1 MISTYTI
8 STVTVVNLESA
19 CEKEMSSELQP
30 LLENQNRR
38 LLFSLR
44 STAKSCL
51 SSNLCLPSKAA
62 TILLLWTAIFSYAEA
77 LILAAATID
86 SLSAPHSYKTYEVRT
101 GLIAYASLAVI
112 MITYPLWGYVAD
124 FCCGRFKVVMTCI
137 CLLTVV
143 FVLLC
148 STALLLIGKDIG
160 GADKLGSIFKSDIV
174 ISILGITCFIIFLV
188 GISGY
193 KANFI
198 QLGLDQLH
206 EAQSEYLGLFA
217 HYAILVSSIGVLAST
232 VVVDTSLFYTKNIKL
247 KDIVIDTVL
256 FTLATGALVLLLITC
271 CKRRWFYVE
280 LPQKNPYKTVY
291 KVLQFARR
299 YKYPLQRSAFT
310 YCDDYLPSRID
321 FAKERYGGP
330 FSTEEVE
337 NVKTLF
343 RIIAILISL
352 GPVFALQ
359 VPASRY
365 IFPLFS
371 YHTHLLKGPNT
382 HWIRLVENGL
392 LMSLAENILLLF
404 YIWYTFSY
412 LRKRIPKMLV
422 RLMAGIIFS
431 LLGVISMLITDA
443 VGHSVVS
450 KNISTNATVQCIFQ
464 VTTFNY
470 TIDHQPLNMH
480 WYVLIPP
487 SVFLGIGPLVVI
499 ATTIEFISAQSPH
512 SMKSLL
518 IGVFFAIQG
527 FSKLIGY
534 LLTLP
539 FSASN
544 YWKDKSGISCGSVY
558 LLIISIV
565 GLVGLISFSV
575 AAMRYKYRKR
585 DDENFR
591 QRDVEEVYT
600 RYLSQRAGDQ
610 NDYTES

>member
-1 MISTYTI
+1 MSIDR
-8 STVTVVNLESA
+8 
-19 CEKEMSSELQP
+19 EKLLALAHNKMSPELQP
-30 LLENQNRR
+30 LLENQSRR
-38 LLFSLR
+38 LRLSLR
-44 STAKSCL
+44 SKAKSCL
-51 SSNLCLPSKAA
+51 FSNLCLPSKAA
-62 TILLLWTAIFSYAEA
+62 ILLLLWTAILSYTETI
-77 LILAAATID
+77 ILTLPIMDSVTI
-86 SLSAPHSYKTYEVRT
+86 PHLYKSNEVLT
-101 GLIAYASLAVI
+101 DLVVYAILAVI
-112 MITYPLWGYVAD
+112 IIAYPLWGFVAD
-124 FCCGRFKVVMTCI
+124 FCCGRFKVVMI
-137 CLLTVV
+137 SLCLFTVAAASA
-143 FVLLC
+143 C
-148 STALLLIGKDIG
+148 STALLLTGKN
-160 GADKLGSIFKSDIV
+160 LGHSFKFRDFFKSDNVAIFIPLV
-174 ISILGITCFIIFLV
+174 IGFILFVIGF
-188 GISGY
+188 SGY

-217 HYAILVSSIGVLAST
+217 HYTILVSSIGALIST
-232 VVVDTSLFYTKNIKL
+232 VLINTSQFYIHTYINNVKIQDFVVDT
-247 KDIVIDTVL
+247 VI
-256 FTLATGALVLLLITC
+256 FSIATGALVLLLITC

-299 YKYPLQRSAFT
+299 HKYPLQRSAFT
-310 YCDDYLPSRID
+310 YCDDYIPSRID

-343 RIIAILISL
+343 RIIVILISL
-352 GPVFALQ
+352 GPVFVIQ

-365 IFPLFS
+365 IFALFS
-371 YHTHLLKGPNT
+371 YHTHLLKGSNT
-382 HWIRLVENGL
+382 VWIRFVENRF
-392 LMSLAENILLLF
+392 LMSLAENILFSF
-404 YIWYTFSY
+404 YIWYIFSH
-412 LRKRIPKMLV
+412 LRKRIPKMLL
-422 RLMAGIIFS
+422 RLMAGIILS

-450 KNISTNATVQCIFQ
+450 KNTSTNVTVQCMFQ

-470 TIDHQPLNMH
+470 TNDHQPLNMH

-487 SVFLGIGPLVVI
+487 SVFLGLGPLVVI

-534 LLTLP
+534 LVTFP
-539 FSASN
+539 FFTMP
-544 YWKDKSGISCGSVY
+544 YWIDKSGISCGSVY

-575 AAMRYKYRKR
+575 VAMRYKYRKR

-600 RYLSQRAGDQ
+600 RYLSQRAGDE
-610 NDYTES
+610 NDYTDS

>member
-1 MISTYTI
+1 
-8 STVTVVNLESA
+8 
-19 CEKEMSSELQP
+19 MSPELQP

-38 LLFSLR
+38 LLLTFR

-62 TILLLWTAIFSYAEA
+62 TILLLWTVILSYTEA
-77 LILAAATID
+77 LFLAVGTID
-86 SLSAPHSYKTYEVRT
+86 SLSAPHTYKSDEVFT
-101 GLIAYASLAVI
+101 ELAVYAMLAI
-112 MITYPLWGYVAD
+112 IIITYPLWGLIAD
-124 FCCGRFKVVMTCI
+124 FCCGRFKVVMI
-137 CLLTVV
+137 SLCLFTVAAAV
-143 FVLLC
+143 AC
-148 STALLLIGKDIG
+148 PTALLLLEKGFG
-160 GADKLGSIFKSDIV
+160 HSFKSRDFLKSEHVAIFIPLV
-174 ISILGITCFIIFLV
+174 ICFIFFVV
-188 GISGY
+188 GFSGY

-217 HYAILVSSIGVLAST
+217 HYTILVSSLGVLVST
-232 VVVDTSLFYTKNIKL
+232 VMVETTLFRNLKL
-247 KDIVIDTVL
+247 KLVVMDTAL

-299 YKYPLQRSAFT
+299 HKYPLQRSAFT

-343 RIIAILISL
+343 RIIVILISL

-359 VPASRY
+359 VPTSRY
-365 IFPLFS
+365 IFPLFG
-371 YHTHLLKGPNT
+371 YHTHLFEGPNT
-382 HWIRLVENGL
+382 YWIRLVDNRL
-392 LMSLAENILLLF
+392 LMLLAENILFSF
-404 YIWYTFSY
+404 YIWYIFSHI
-412 LRKRIPKMLV
+412 RKRIPKMLL

-450 KNISTNATVQCIFQ
+450 KNTSTNATVQCMFH
-464 VTTFNY
+464 VTAFNY

-487 SVFLGIGPLVVI
+487 SVFLGIGPPVII

-527 FSKLIGY
+527 FSRLMGY

-544 YWKDKSGISCGSVY
+544 YWKDKAGISFGSVY

-600 RYLSQRAGDQ
+600 RYLSQRVEDQ
-610 NDYTES
+610 NDYRDS

>member
-1 MISTYTI
+1 MSTDR
-8 STVTVVNLESA
+8 
-19 CEKEMSSELQP
+19 EKLLALAHDKMSPELKP

-38 LLFSLR
+38 LRFSLR
-44 STAKSCL
+44 SKAKSCL

-62 TILLLWTAIFSYAEA
+62 IILLLWTAILSYTET
-77 LILAAATID
+77 LISTMVTID
-86 SLSAPHSYKTYEVRT
+86 SVTIPHTYKSHEVYID
-101 GLIAYASLAVI
+101 LVVYVILAVI
-112 MITYPLWGYVAD
+112 IITYPLWGFVAD
-124 FCCGRFKVVMTCI
+124 FCCGRFKVVITSL
-137 CLLTVV
+137 CLFTVAA
-143 FVLLC
+143 VLGC
-148 STALLLIGKDIG
+148 PVALSLIGKDLG
-160 GADKLGSIFKSDIV
+160 GSFKYGDFFKSDSVAIF
-174 ISILGITCFIIFLV
+174 IPLLIGFILLAV
-188 GISGY
+188 GFSGY
-193 KANFI
+193 MANFI

-217 HYAILVSSIGVLAST
+217 HYTMLGSSIGALIST
-232 VVVDTSLFYTKNIKL
+232 VLINTSRFYINTYDHYVKL
-247 KDIVIDTVL
+247 KDIFMYTVL

-299 YKYPLQRSAFT
+299 HKYPLQRSAFT

-343 RIIAILISL
+343 RIIVILISL

-371 YHTHLLKGPNT
+371 YHTHLLKGLNT
-382 HWIRLVENGL
+382 HWIRLVETRF
-392 LMSLAENILLLF
+392 LMSLAENILFPL
-404 YIWYTFSY
+404 YIWYIFSY
-412 LRKRIPKMLV
+412 LRKRIPKMLL
-422 RLMAGIIFS
+422 RLTAGIIFS

-443 VGHSVVS
+443 VGHFVVS
-450 KNISTNATVQCIFQ
+450 NNTSTNATVQCMFQ
-464 VTTFNY
+464 VTAFNY
-470 TIDHQPLNMH
+470 TNDHQPLNMH

-487 SVFLGIGPLVVI
+487 SVFLGIGPPVVI
-499 ATTIEFISAQSPH
+499 ATTIEFIAAQSPH

-539 FSASN
+539 F
-544 YWKDKSGISCGSVY
+544 YWYYWIDKSGISCGSVY

-610 NDYTES
+610 NDYTDS

>member
-1 MISTYTI
+1 
-8 STVTVVNLESA
+8 
-19 CEKEMSSELQP
+19 MSSELQP
-30 LLENQNRR
+30 LVEHQNRK
-38 LLFSLR
+38 LWFSLR

-62 TILLLWTAIFSYAEA
+62 IILLLWTAILSYTEA
-77 LILAAATID
+77 LILAGVKSD
-86 SLSAPHSYKTYEVRT
+86 SLTAPHSHYDV
-101 GLIAYASLAVI
+101 LIDMAVYATLAVM
-112 MITYPLWGYVAD
+112 MITFPLWGFAAD
-124 FCCGRFKVVMTCI
+124 FVCGRFKVVTI
-137 CLLTVV
+137 SLCLLLVAAAV
-143 FVLLC
+143 ACL
-148 STALLLIGKDIG
+148 TALLLTGKDLG
-160 GADKLGSIFKSDIV
+160 GSFTFGDFFKSDSVV
-174 ISILGITCFIIFLV
+174 ISIMVIICLV
-188 GISGY
+188 LLVFGMSGY
-193 KANFI
+193 EANFI

-217 HYAILVSSIGVLAST
+217 HYTIWVSSLGDLIST
-232 VVVDTSLFYTKNIKL
+232 IMINTLQFYRNNNKQHHVILDTI
-247 KDIVIDTVL
+247 I
-256 FTLATGALVLLLITC
+256 FTLAAGALVLLLISF

-299 YKYPLQRSAFT
+299 HKYPLQRSAFT

-321 FAKERYGGP
+321 FAKDRYGGP

-343 RIIAILISL
+343 RIIVILISL

-382 HWIRLVENGL
+382 HWIRFVDNRL
-392 LMSLAENILLLF
+392 LMTLAENILFSF
-404 YIWYTFSY
+404 YVWYIFSH
-412 LRKRIPKMLV
+412 LRKRMPKMLL
-422 RLMAGIIFS
+422 RLMVGIIFS

-450 KNISTNATVQCIFQ
+450 KNTSTNATVQCMFQ

-470 TIDHQPLNMH
+470 TNDHQPLNMH

-518 IGVFFAIQG
+518 IGVFFALQG
-527 FSKLIGY
+527 AFQLIGY

-539 FSASN
+539 FSVSKLF
-544 YWKDKSGISCGSVY
+544 YWKDKSGISCGSAY

-575 AAMRYKYRKR
+575 AAMHYKYRKR

-600 RYLSQRAGDQ
+600 RYLNQRAGDQ
-610 NDYTES
+610 ND

>member
-1 MISTYTI
+1 
-8 STVTVVNLESA
+8 
-19 CEKEMSSELQP
+19 MSSETQT
-30 LLENQNRR
+30 
-38 LLFSLR
+38 LFKHQKR
-44 STAKSCL
+44 SSAKSCS

-62 TILLLWTAIFSYAEA
+62 IILLWWTAILSYTRKLVWTAILRVNFNPPHAYETNATSVA
-77 LILAAATID
+77 LVVYVSVAII
-86 SLSAPHSYKTYEVRT
+86 
-101 GLIAYASLAVI
+101 I
-112 MITYPLWGYVAD
+112 ITYPLWGFIAD
-124 FCCGRFKVVMTCI
+124 FYCGRFKVVMI
-137 CLLTVV
+137 SLSLFTVAV
-143 FVLLC
+143 TLAC
-148 STALLLIGKDIG
+148 PTALLLIGKD
-160 GADKLGSIFKSDIV
+160 LGHSFKISDFFKNE
-174 ISILGITCFIIFLV
+174 GIIIFIVSAIAIILAV
-188 GISGY
+188 SGSLGY
-193 KANFI
+193 LANYI
-198 QLGLDQLH
+198 QFGLDQLH

-217 HYAILVSSIGVLAST
+217 HYITCMSSLGALIST
-232 VVVDTSLFYTKNIKL
+232 VVVETTLLEIHLHNLNQNKLRQVVMDTA
-247 KDIVIDTVL
+247 L

-280 LPQKNPYKTVY
+280 LPQKHPYKTVY

-299 YKYPLQRSAFT
+299 HKYPLQRSAFT

-343 RIIAILISL
+343 RIIVLLILL

-365 IFPLFS
+365 IFPLFG
-371 YHTHLLKGPNT
+371 YHTRLFKGPNT
-382 HWIRLVENGL
+382 QWIRLVENGL
-392 LMSLAENILLLF
+392 LMSLAENILFAF
-404 YIWYTFSY
+404 YIWYIFSR
-412 LRKRIPKMLV
+412 LRKRMPKMLV
-422 RLMAGIIFS
+422 RIKAGIIFS

-450 KNISTNATVQCIFQ
+450 KNISTNATIQCIFQ
-464 VTTFNY
+464 VTTINY
-470 TIDHQPLNMH
+470 TNDHQPLNMH

-487 SVFLGIGPLVVI
+487 SIFLGIGPLIII

-527 FSKLIGY
+527 FSELIGY
-534 LLTLP
+534 LITVP
-539 FSASN
+539 FFTMP

-600 RYLSQRAGDQ
+600 RYLSQRAGDIH
-610 NDYTES
+610 

>member
-1 MISTYTI
+1 M
-8 STVTVVNLESA
+8 
-19 CEKEMSSELQP
+19 
-30 LLENQNRR
+30 
-38 LLFSLR
+38 
-44 STAKSCL
+44 
-51 SSNLCLPSKAA
+51 
-62 TILLLWTAIFSYAEA
+62 
-77 LILAAATID
+77 
-86 SLSAPHSYKTYEVRT
+86 
-101 GLIAYASLAVI
+101 
-112 MITYPLWGYVAD
+112 
-124 FCCGRFKVVMTCI
+124 
-137 CLLTVV
+137 
-143 FVLLC
+143 
-148 STALLLIGKDIG
+148 DI
-160 GADKLGSIFKSDIV
+160 
-174 ISILGITCFIIFLV
+174 
-188 GISGY
+188 
-193 KANFI
+193 
-198 QLGLDQLH
+198 
-206 EAQSEYLGLFA
+206 
-217 HYAILVSSIGVLAST
+217 
-232 VVVDTSLFYTKNIKL
+232 
-247 KDIVIDTVL
+247 VL

-299 YKYPLQRSAFT
+299 HKYPLQRSAFT
-310 YCDDYLPSRID
+310 YCDDYLLSRID

-343 RIIAILISL
+343 RIIVILISL

-365 IFPLFS
+365 IFPLFG

-392 LMSLAENILLLF
+392 LMSLAESIIFSL
-404 YIWYTFSY
+404 YIWYIFSH
-412 LRKRIPKMLV
+412 LRKRIPKMLL
-422 RLMAGIIFS
+422 RLTAGIIFS
-431 LLGVISMLITDA
+431 LLGVLSMLITDA

-450 KNISTNATVQCIFQ
+450 KNISTNLTVQCTFQ
-464 VTTFNY
+464 VSALNY
-470 TIDHQPLNMH
+470 TNDHQPLNMH

-518 IGVFFAIQG
+518 IGVFFALQG
-527 FSKLIGY
+527 VFQLIGY

-539 FSASN
+539 FSLSK

-558 LLIISIV
+558 LFIISIV

-575 AAMRYKYRKR
+575 AATRYKYRRR

-600 RYLSQRAGDQ
+600 RYLSQRIVDQ
-610 NDYTES
+610 NDYTDS

>member
-1 MISTYTI
+1 MKHRVSTYI
-8 STVTVVNLESA
+8 
-19 CEKEMSSELQP
+19 
-30 LLENQNRR
+30 
-38 LLFSLR
+38 
-44 STAKSCL
+44 
-51 SSNLCLPSKAA
+51 
-62 TILLLWTAIFSYAEA
+62 
-77 LILAAATID
+77 
-86 SLSAPHSYKTYEVRT
+86 
-101 GLIAYASLAVI
+101 
-112 MITYPLWGYVAD
+112 
-124 FCCGRFKVVMTCI
+124 
-137 CLLTVV
+137 
-143 FVLLC
+143 
-148 STALLLIGKDIG
+148 
-160 GADKLGSIFKSDIV
+160 
-174 ISILGITCFIIFLV
+174 
-188 GISGY
+188 
-193 KANFI
+193 
-198 QLGLDQLH
+198 
-206 EAQSEYLGLFA
+206 GLFA
-217 HYAILVSSIGVLAST
+217 HYTILVSSLGVLVST
-232 VVVDTSLFYTKNIKL
+232 VMVETTLFRNLKL
-247 KDIVIDTVL
+247 KLVVMDTAL
-256 FTLATGALVLLLITC
+256 FTLATGAMVLLLITC

-299 YKYPLQRSAFT
+299 HKYPLQRSAFT

-343 RIIAILISL
+343 RIIVILISL

-371 YHTHLLKGPNT
+371 YHTHLFEGPNT
-382 HWIRLVENGL
+382 HWIRLVDNRL
-392 LMSLAENILLLF
+392 LMTLAENILFSF
-404 YIWYTFSY
+404 YIWYIFSHI
-412 LRKRIPKMLV
+412 RKRIPKMLL

-450 KNISTNATVQCIFQ
+450 KNTSTNATVQCMFH
-464 VTTFNY
+464 VTAFNY
-470 TIDHQPLNMH
+470 TKDHQPLNMH

-487 SVFLGIGPLVVI
+487 SVFLGIGPPVII

-527 FSKLIGY
+527 FSRLMGY

-544 YWKDKSGISCGSVY
+544 YWIDKSGISCGSVY

-600 RYLSQRAGDQ
+600 RYLSQRVEDQ
-610 NDYTES
+610 NDYTDS

>member
-1 MISTYTI
+1 M
-8 STVTVVNLESA
+8 
-19 CEKEMSSELQP
+19 
-30 LLENQNRR
+30 
-38 LLFSLR
+38 
-44 STAKSCL
+44 
-51 SSNLCLPSKAA
+51 
-62 TILLLWTAIFSYAEA
+62 
-77 LILAAATID
+77 D
-86 SLSAPHSYKTYEVRT
+86 SITAPHSYKTYEVFT
-101 GLIAYASLAVI
+101 DLAVYATQAVI
-112 MITYPLWGYVAD
+112 IITYPLWGLAAD
-124 FCCGRFKVVMTCI
+124 FCCGRFKVVMI
-137 CLLTVV
+137 SLCLFTVAAAV
-143 FVLLC
+143 AC
-148 STALLLIGKDIG
+148 PTALLLIEKDFG
-160 GADKLGSIFKSDIV
+160 DAYRFRDVLKGNPV
-174 ISILGITCFIIFLV
+174 ISILTIICLILFVV

-217 HYAILVSSIGVLAST
+217 HYTIWVSSLGALVST
-232 VVVDTSLFYTKNIKL
+232 VMVDTSLFYTKNNHKL
-247 KDIVIDTVL
+247 KQVVMDIVL

-299 YKYPLQRSAFT
+299 HKYPLQRSAFT

-343 RIIAILISL
+343 RIIVILISL

-365 IFPLFS
+365 IFPLFG

-392 LMSLAENILLLF
+392 LMSLAESIIFSL
-404 YIWYTFSY
+404 YIWYIFSH
-412 LRKRIPKMLV
+412 LRKRIPKMLL
-422 RLMAGIIFS
+422 RLTAGIIFS
-431 LLGVISMLITDA
+431 LLGVLSMLITDA

-450 KNISTNATVQCIFQ
+450 KNISTNLTVQCTFQ
-464 VTTFNY
+464 VSAFNY
-470 TIDHQPLNMH
+470 TNDHQPLNMH

-487 SVFLGIGPLVVI
+487 SVFLGIGPLVII

-518 IGVFFAIQG
+518 IGVFFALQG
-527 FSKLIGY
+527 VFQLIGY

-539 FSASN
+539 FSLSK

-558 LLIISIV
+558 LFIISIV

-600 RYLSQRAGDQ
+600 RYLSQRIVDQ
-610 NDYTES
+610 NDYTDS

>member
-1 MISTYTI
+1 MSIDR
-8 STVTVVNLESA
+8 
-19 CEKEMSSELQP
+19 EKLLALTHNKMSPELQP

-38 LLFSLR
+38 LRFSLR
-44 STAKSCL
+44 SKAKSCL

-62 TILLLWTAIFSYAEA
+62 TILLLWTAILSYTEA
-77 LILAAATID
+77 LLLTLATLETASIPHVYKSYDVYTNVVVYTI
-86 SLSAPHSYKTYEVRT
+86 
-101 GLIAYASLAVI
+101 LAVI
-112 MITYPLWGYVAD
+112 IISYSLWGFLAD
-124 FCCGRFKVVMTCI
+124 FCCGRFKVV
-137 CLLTVV
+137 LTSLSLFTVAV
-143 FVLLC
+143 ALAC
-148 STALLLIGKDIG
+148 SIALSLIGKDLGRSFKFGDFFKIDSVAIFIQLVIG
-160 GADKLGSIFKSDIV
+160 F
-174 ISILGITCFIIFLV
+174 ILFVFGF
-188 GISGY
+188 SGY
-193 KANFI
+193 EANFI

-217 HYAILVSSIGVLAST
+217 HYTMLGSSIGALIST
-232 VVVDTSLFYTKNIKL
+232 VLMINTSQFYINTYNVKL
-247 KDIVIDTVL
+247 KNLVMDTVL
-256 FTLATGALVLLLITC
+256 FALATGALVLLIITC

-299 YKYPLQRSAFT
+299 HKYPLQRSAFT

-343 RIIAILISL
+343 RIIIILISL

-365 IFPLFS
+365 IFPLFG

-382 HWIRLVENGL
+382 HWIRLVDNRL
-392 LMSLAENILLLF
+392 LMLLTENILFSF
-404 YIWYTFSY
+404 YIWYIFSH

-422 RLMAGIIFS
+422 RLTAGIIFS

-450 KNISTNATVQCIFQ
+450 KNTSTNATVQCMFQ
-464 VTTFNY
+464 VSTLNY
-470 TIDHQPLNMH
+470 TKDHQPLNMH

-527 FSKLIGY
+527 FSRLTGY
-534 LLTLP
+534 LITLP

-544 YWKDKSGISCGSVY
+544 YWTDKSGISCGSAY

-600 RYLSQRAGDQ
+600 RYLSQRAEDQ
-610 NDYTES
+610 NDYTDS

>member
-1 MISTYTI
+1 MSTDR
-8 STVTVVNLESA
+8 
-19 CEKEMSSELQP
+19 EKLLALAHDKMSPELQP

-38 LLFSLR
+38 LRFSLR
-44 STAKSCL
+44 SKAKSCL

-62 TILLLWTAIFSYAEA
+62 IILLLWTAILSYTET
-77 LILAAATID
+77 LISKIVTID
-86 SLSAPHSYKTYEVRT
+86 SVSIPHMYKSHEVYID
-101 GLIAYASLAVI
+101 LVVYAILAVI
-112 MITYPLWGYVAD
+112 IITYPLWGFVAD
-124 FCCGRFKVVMTCI
+124 FCCGRFKVVITSL
-137 CLLTVV
+137 CLFTVAA
-143 FVLLC
+143 VLGCPVTL
-148 STALLLIGKDIG
+148 SLIGKDLG
-160 GADKLGSIFKSDIV
+160 GSFKYGDFFKSDNVAIF
-174 ISILGITCFIIFLV
+174 IPLLIGFILFVV
-188 GISGY
+188 GFSGY
-193 KANFI
+193 MANFI

-217 HYAILVSSIGVLAST
+217 HYAILVSSISALIST
-232 VVVDTSLFYTKNIKL
+232 VLINTLKFYINKYDHSFINYVKL
-247 KDIVIDTVL
+247 KDIFFNTVL

-299 YKYPLQRSAFT
+299 HKYPLQRSAFT

-343 RIIAILISL
+343 RIIVILISS

-359 VPASRY
+359 VPGSRY

-371 YHTHLLKGPNT
+371 YHTHLLKGLNT
-382 HWIRLVENGL
+382 HWIRLVETRFP
-392 LMSLAENILLLF
+392 MSLAENILFPL
-404 YIWYTFSY
+404 YIWYIFSY
-412 LRKRIPKMLV
+412 LRKRIPKMLL
-422 RLMAGIIFS
+422 RLTAGIIFS

-443 VGHSVVS
+443 LGHSVVS
-450 KNISTNATVQCIFQ
+450 KNTSTNATVQCMFQ
-464 VTTFNY
+464 VTAFNY
-470 TIDHQPLNMH
+470 TKDHQPLNMH

-487 SVFLGIGPLVVI
+487 SVFLGIGPPVVI
-499 ATTIEFISAQSPH
+499 ATIIEFISAQSPH

-539 FSASN
+539 FYWN
-544 YWKDKSGISCGSVY
+544 YWIDKSGISCGSVY

-600 RYLSQRAGDQ
+600 RYLSQRAAWRPK
-610 NDYTES
+610 

>member
-1 MISTYTI
+1 M
-8 STVTVVNLESA
+8 
-19 CEKEMSSELQP
+19 
-30 LLENQNRR
+30 
-38 LLFSLR
+38 
-44 STAKSCL
+44 
-51 SSNLCLPSKAA
+51 
-62 TILLLWTAIFSYAEA
+62 WTAILSYAGA
-77 LILAAATID
+77 LFLAAATTD
-86 SLSAPHSYKTYEVRT
+86 NLSAPHSYKTYEVRT
-101 GLIAYASLAVI
+101 GLIVYVSLAVI

-148 STALLLIGKDIG
+148 PTTLLLIGKDIG
-160 GADKLGSIFKSDIV
+160 GAYKFGSIFKSDIV
-174 ISILGITCFIIFLV
+174 IFILLIICLIIYVIGF
-188 GISGY
+188 SGY

-217 HYAILVSSIGVLAST
+217 HYTILVSSSGALIAT
-232 VVVDTSLFYTKNIKL
+232 IVVYTAQFYTNSIKL
-247 KDIVIDTVL
+247 KDVVVYTVL
-256 FTLATGALVLLLITC
+256 FTLTTGALVLIFITC

-299 YKYPLQRSAFT
+299 HKYPLQRSAFT

-330 FSTEEVE
+330 FTTEEVE

-343 RIIAILISL
+343 RIIVILISL

-365 IFPLFS
+365 IFPLFG
-371 YHTHLLKGPNT
+371 YHTHSLNEHTVSLKGPNT
-382 HWIRLVENGL
+382 RWIRLVENGL
-392 LMSLAENILLLF
+392 LMSLAENILFLF
-404 YIWYTFSY
+404 YILYTFSY

-450 KNISTNATVQCIFQ
+450 KNISTNATVQCMFQ
-464 VTTFNY
+464 VSAINY
-470 TIDHQPLNMH
+470 TNDHQPLNMH

-487 SVFLGIGPLVVI
+487 SIFLGIGPLIVI

-544 YWKDKSGISCGSVY
+544 YWKYKSGISCGSVY

-575 AAMRYKYRKR
+575 AAIRYKYRKR

-600 RYLSQRAGDQ
+600 RYLSQRAGDIH
-610 NDYTES
+610 

>member
-1 MISTYTI
+1 MTLATLETASIPHLYRSYDVYTNLVVYTI
-8 STVTVVNLESA
+8 
-19 CEKEMSSELQP
+19 
-30 LLENQNRR
+30 
-38 LLFSLR
+38 
-44 STAKSCL
+44 
-51 SSNLCLPSKAA
+51 
-62 TILLLWTAIFSYAEA
+62 
-77 LILAAATID
+77 
-86 SLSAPHSYKTYEVRT
+86 
-101 GLIAYASLAVI
+101 LAVI
-112 MITYPLWGYVAD
+112 IISYSLWGFLAD
-124 FCCGRFKVVMTCI
+124 FCCGRFKVVMTSL
-137 CLLTVV
+137 CLFTVAA
-143 FVLLC
+143 
-148 STALLLIGKDIG
+148 ALACPIALSLIGKD
-160 GADKLGSIFKSDIV
+160 LGRSFKFGDFFKSDNILIFIPLV
-174 ISILGITCFIIFLV
+174 IGSTLFVV
-188 GISGY
+188 GFSGY
-193 KANFI
+193 MANFI

-217 HYAILVSSIGVLAST
+217 HYTIFVSRIGALIST
-232 VVVDTSLFYTKNIKL
+232 VLMINTSQFYKNTHNVKL
-247 KDIVIDTVL
+247 KNFVCFDTAVL
-256 FTLATGALVLLLITC
+256 TIATGVLVLLIITC

-299 YKYPLQRSAFT
+299 HKYPLQRSAFT

-343 RIIAILISL
+343 RIIVILISL

-371 YHTHLLKGPNT
+371 YHTHLLKG
-382 HWIRLVENGL
+382 LVDNRL
-392 LMSLAENILLLF
+392 LMLLAENILFSF
-404 YIWYTFSY
+404 YIWYIFSH
-412 LRKRIPKMLV
+412 LRKRIPKMLL
-422 RLMAGIIFS
+422 RLTAGIIFS
-431 LLGVISMLITDA
+431 FLGVISMLITDA
-443 VGHSVVS
+443 IGHFVVS
-450 KNISTNATVQCIFQ
+450 KNISTNATVQCMFK
-464 VTTFNY
+464 VTTANY
-470 TIDHQPLNMH
+470 TNDHQPLNIH

-499 ATTIEFISAQSPH
+499 ATTIEFIAAQSPH

-527 FSKLIGY
+527 FSRLMGY
-534 LLTLP
+534 LLILP
-539 FSASN
+539 FSVSN
-544 YWKDKSGISCGSVY
+544 YWTDKSGISCGSVY

-600 RYLSQRAGDQ
+600 RYLSQRVEDQ
-610 NDYTES
+610 NDYTDS

>member
-1 MISTYTI
+1 
-8 STVTVVNLESA
+8 
-19 CEKEMSSELQP
+19 MSSESQA
-30 LLENQNRR
+30 LLEHPNRTLR
-38 LLFSLR
+38 DSLR
-44 STAKSCL
+44 SKAKSCL
-51 SSNLCLPSKAA
+51 SSNLFLPSKGA
-62 TILLLWTAIFSYAEA
+62 IIILLWTAILSYTG
-77 LILAAATID
+77 ILVWTAISIENFD
-86 SLSAPHSYKTYEVRT
+86 DPHSYKISA
-101 GLIAYASLAVI
+101 IALAEYISVEI
-112 MITYPLWGYVAD
+112 TVITYPLWGFVAD
-124 FCCGRFKVVMTCI
+124 FCCGRFKVVMI
-137 CLLTVV
+137 SLCLFTVAV
-143 FVLLC
+143 ALAC
-148 STALLLIGKDIG
+148 PTALLLIYNIGKNFG
-160 GADKLGSIFKSDIV
+160 GTFKLRDFFKSDSIAIFIVLVIV
-174 ISILGITCFIIFLV
+174 IILV
-188 GISGY
+188 ISGSIGY
-193 KANFI
+193 FANYI
-198 QLGLDQLH
+198 QFGLDQLH

-217 HYAILVSSIGVLAST
+217 HYITWMPSLGALIST
-232 VVVDTSLFYTKNIKL
+232 IVVETTLLNKHGHHMHKLRPVVTDTA
-247 KDIVIDTVL
+247 L

-271 CKRRWFYVE
+271 CKHHCFYVE
-280 LPQKNPYKTVY
+280 LPQRNPYKTVY

-299 YKYPLQRSAFT
+299 HKYPLQRSAFT

-343 RIIAILISL
+343 RIIVILISL

-365 IFPLFS
+365 IFPLFG
-371 YHTHLLKGPNT
+371 YHTHLLKPNT
-382 HWIRLVENGL
+382 HWISFVDNGL
-392 LMSLAENILLLF
+392 LMSLAENILFSL

-443 VGHSVVS
+443 VGHSVAS
-450 KNISTNATVQCIFQ
+450 KNTSTNATVQCMFQ
-464 VTTFNY
+464 VTAFNY
-470 TIDHQPLNMH
+470 TNDHQFLDMH

-527 FSKLIGY
+527 FSRLAGY
-534 LLTLP
+534 LITVP
-539 FSASN
+539 FFTMSF
-544 YWKDKSGISCGSVY
+544 WFDKSGISCGSAY

-591 QRDVEEVYT
+591 QRDIEEVYT
-600 RYLSQRAGDQ
+600 RYLSQRVGDI
-610 NDYTES
+610 DH

>member
-1 MISTYTI
+1 M
-8 STVTVVNLESA
+8 
-19 CEKEMSSELQP
+19 
-30 LLENQNRR
+30 
-38 LLFSLR
+38 
-44 STAKSCL
+44 
-51 SSNLCLPSKAA
+51 
-62 TILLLWTAIFSYAEA
+62 ILLLWTAIISFGEA
-77 LILAAATID
+77 LLLQIASTH
-86 SLSAPHSYKTYEVRT
+86 SFSAPHLFKTYDIRT
-101 GLIAYASLAVI
+101 ELIEYVSLAVI
-112 MITYPLWGYVAD
+112 MITYPLWGYAAD

-137 CLLTVV
+137 CLLTAVPI
-143 FVLLC
+143 LLC
-148 STALLLIGKDIG
+148 PTALLLNIG
-160 GADKLGSIFKSDIV
+160 GVYKLGNTFKSDIL
-174 ISILGITCFIIFLV
+174 ISILGITCFIILV
-188 GISGY
+188 IGISGY

-217 HYAILVSSIGVLAST
+217 HYTILVSSFSFLVST
-232 VVVDTSLFYTKNIKL
+232 VVVDTSYFYTRINFKL
-247 KDIVIDTVL
+247 KDVVIDTVL
-256 FTLATGALVLLLITC
+256 FTLATGALALLLITC

-299 YKYPLQRSAFT
+299 HKYPLQRSAFT
-310 YCDDYLPSRID
+310 YCDDYIPSRID

-343 RIIAILISL
+343 RIIVILISL

-365 IFPLFS
+365 IFPLFG
-371 YHTHLLKGPNT
+371 YHTHLVNEHTASLKGPNAR
-382 HWIRLVENGL
+382 WIRLVENGL
-392 LMSLAENILLLF
+392 LMSLAENILFLF

-443 VGHSVVS
+443 VGHFVVS
-450 KNISTNATVQCIFQ
+450 KNTFTNTTVQCMFH
-464 VTTFNY
+464 VTAFNY
-470 TIDHQPLNMH
+470 TKDHQPLNMH

-487 SVFLGIGPLVVI
+487 SVFLGIGPPVVI
-499 ATTIEFISAQSPH
+499 ATIIEFISAQSPH

-544 YWKDKSGISCGSVY
+544 YWKDKSGISCGSAY

-600 RYLSQRAGDQ
+600 RYLSQRVEDQ
-610 NDYTES
+610 NDYTDS

>member
-1 MISTYTI
+1 
-8 STVTVVNLESA
+8 
-19 CEKEMSSELQP
+19 MSSEIKY
-30 LLENQNRR
+30 LLGHQNR
-38 LLFSLR
+38 FSFQ
-44 STAKSCL
+44 SAAKSCL

-62 TILLLWTAIFSYAEA
+62 IILILWTAILSYTEA
-77 LILAAATID
+77 LALAVGTINT
-86 SLSAPHSYKTYEVRT
+86 LNAPHLYKSNEVYT
-101 GLIAYASLAVI
+101 DLAVYAFLAF
-112 MITYPLWGYVAD
+112 MMVTYPLWGFVAD
-124 FCCGRFKVVMTCI
+124 FCCGRFKVVMTSL
-137 CLLTVV
+137 CLFTVSAAV
-143 FVLLC
+143 ACPTTL
-148 STALLLIGKDIG
+148 SLIGKDLG
-160 GADKLGSIFKSDIV
+160 GSFKFGDFFKSDSVAIF
-174 ISILGITCFIIFLV
+174 IPLLICFILFVIGF
-188 GISGY
+188 SGY

-217 HYAILVSSIGVLAST
+217 HYAILVSSIGALIST
-232 VVVDTSLFYTKNIKL
+232 IVVDTAQFYTNSIKL
-247 KDIVIDTVL
+247 KDVVVYTVL
-256 FTLATGALVLLLITC
+256 FTLATGALVLFIITC

-299 YKYPLQRSAFT
+299 HKYPLQRSAFT

-343 RIIAILISL
+343 RIIVILISL
-352 GPVFALQ
+352 GPAFALQ

-371 YHTHLLKGPNT
+371 YHTHLLKDPNT
-382 HWIRLVENGL
+382 QWIRLVENGL
-392 LMSLAENILLLF
+392 LMSLAKNILFSL
-404 YIWYTFSY
+404 YIWYIFSH
-412 LRKRIPKMLV
+412 LRKRIPKMLL
-422 RLMAGIIFS
+422 RLTSGIIFS
-431 LLGVISMLITDA
+431 LLGVISMLITDV
-443 VGHSVVS
+443 VGHSVVN
-450 KNISTNATVQCIFQ
+450 KNSSANTTVQCMFH
-464 VTTFNY
+464 VTAFYYADN
-470 TIDHQPLNMH
+470 HQPLNMH

-487 SVFLGIGPLVVI
+487 SVFIGIGPLIII

-527 FSKLIGY
+527 FSKLAGY
-534 LLTLP
+534 LITVP
-539 FSASN
+539 FFTMP
-544 YWKDKSGISCGSVY
+544 YWIDKSGISCGSVY

-610 NDYTES
+610 NDYTEP